1 MADTDQE
8 KTESATPR
16 KREEAYREGKVPRS
30 QELGTAALLLTA
42 ALSVQVLSPVL
53 GGAVRDN
60 FGAGLYFAGAGVRD
74 VNGALGMFA
83 GVMQTMLGALLV
95 VLAATAACGLVVG
108 AAQGRGV
115 IATKALEP
123 SFKKM
128 NPLANARRMVG
139 VQPWA
144 ELVKSLLKLIVI
156 GLAVYFSLG
165 AAWEDVL
172 ALSQESPMA
181 MLQVVKRYA
190 ARMLFTAGLAYL
202 ALAVADYLYQLWS
215 FERSIRMTKQEVK
228 QEHKQN
234 EGDPMVKARLR
245 SFGRQLLRRKMFR
258 DVPSADVV
266 IANPTHIAVAL
277 RYDPTQAPAPTVIA
291 IGERKVAERIKKIA
305 FENDIPVIENRPLA
319 RALLASAQVGSM
331 IPAELYAA
339 VAEVLAFVFRQRAMA
354 PRKWKG
360 ARV

>member
-8 KTESATPR
+8 RTEEATPR
-16 KREEAYREGKVPRS
+16 RRQEAYREGRVPRS
-30 QELGTAALLLTA
+30 AELSTAALLLTA

-53 GGAVRDN
+53 GGAVRDT
-60 FGAGLYFAGAGVRD
+60 FGASLYFAGAGIRD
-74 VNGALGMFA
+74 AQGAVGLLA
-83 GVMQTMLGALLV
+83 GVMRTMLGSLLLV
-95 VLAATAACGLVVG
+95 LATTVACALMVG

-123 SFKKM
+123 SFRKL
-128 NPLANARRMVG
+128 NPIANAKRMVG

-144 ELVKSLLKLIVI
+144 ELVKSLGKLTVI
-156 GLAVYFSLG
+156 GLAVYFALG
-165 AAWEDVL
+165 AAWDDIL
-172 ALSQESPMA
+172 ALSQESPVA
-181 MLQVVKRYA
+181 LLAVVRRYA
-190 ARMLFTAGLAYL
+190 ARLLFTAGIAYL
-202 ALAVADYLYQLWS
+202 VLAVADYLYQVWS
-215 FERSIRMTKQEVK
+215 FERSIRMTRQEIK
-228 QEHKQN
+228 QEHKQA

-277 RYDPTQAPAPTVIA
+277 RYDPEYAPAPVVLA
-291 IGERKVAERIKKIA
+291 MGERKVAERIKQIA
-305 FENDIPVIENRPLA
+305 FEHDVPVIENRPLA

-354 PRKWKG
+354 PRRWQG
-360 ARV
+360 ARA

>member
-8 KTESATPR
+8 KTEQATPR
-16 KREEAYREGKVPRS
+16 RREESYREGRVPRS

-53 GGAVRDN
+53 GGAVKEM

-74 VNGALGMFA
+74 SDGAVGLFA
-83 GVMQTMLGALLV
+83 GMMQSMLGSV
-95 VLAATAACGLVVG
+95 VIIMMATVACGLAVG

-123 SFKKM
+123 SFRKM
-128 NPLANARRMVG
+128 NPVSNFKRMVG

-144 ELVKSLLKLIVI
+144 ELVKALLKMLVI
-156 GLAVYFSLG
+156 GGAVYLALG
-165 AAWEDVL
+165 AAWSDVL
-172 ALSQESPMA
+172 ALSQGSPMA
-181 MLQVVKRYA
+181 LLEVLRRYA
-190 ARMLFTAGLAYL
+190 ARMLFIAGLAYL
-202 ALAVADYLYQLWS
+202 VLALMDYAYQVWN

-228 QEHKQN
+228 MEHKQQ

-245 SFGRQLLRRKMFR
+245 SFGRQLVRRRMFS
-258 DVPSADVV
+258 DVPLADVI
-266 IANPTHIAVAL
+266 IANPTHIAIAL
-277 RYDPTQAPAPTVIA
+277 RYDPTEAPAPIVLA

-305 FENDIPVIENRPLA
+305 YENDVPVIENKPLA
-319 RALLASAQVGSM
+319 RALLATAQVGSM

-339 VAEVLAFVFRQRAMA
+339 VAEILAFVFRQRAMA

-360 ARV
+360 ATV

>member
-16 KREEAYREGKVPRS
+16 RREEAYREGRVPRS

-42 ALSVQVLSPVL
+42 ALSVQVLSPIL

-74 VNGALGMFA
+74 VNGALGLFT

-95 VLAATAACGLVVG
+95 VLSATVACGLMVG

-123 SFKKM
+123 SFRKM
-128 NPLANARRMVG
+128 NPIANVKRMVG

-144 ELVKSLLKLIVI
+144 ELVKSLLKLLVI

-165 AAWEDVL
+165 AAWSDVL
-172 ALSQESPMA
+172 ALAQESPMA

-277 RYDPTQAPAPTVIA
+277 RYDPTQAPAPTVLA
-291 IGERKVAERIKKIA
+291 IGERKVAERIKRIA
-305 FENDIPVIENRPLA
+305 FENDVPVIENRPLA

-354 PRKWKG
+354 PGRWKG
-360 ARV
+360 AKA